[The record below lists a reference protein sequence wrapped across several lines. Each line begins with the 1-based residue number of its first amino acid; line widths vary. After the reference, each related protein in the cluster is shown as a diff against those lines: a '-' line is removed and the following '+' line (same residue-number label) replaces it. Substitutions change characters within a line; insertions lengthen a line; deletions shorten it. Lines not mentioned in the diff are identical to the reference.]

1 MWIEIWKEFNQTNSE
16 DLGKARQ
23 MRVSNTVR
31 LAFDLRDNFPRYIQP
46 LQLEFNRK
54 LRLRPTVL
62 VPKPSYLRSN
72 YILTLHFDLPF
83 ILVPALQISPSTPDR
98 NCRSQCP
105 NKLEN
110 IRRKIGNSN
119 TSHQPKRL
127 NVQTDGHVPQTPFT

>member
-1 MWIEIWKEFNQTNSE
+1 MWVEIWKEFNQTNSE
-16 DLGKARQ
+16 SLSKVRQ
-23 MRVSNTVR
+23 MRVSNAVH
-31 LAFDLRDNFPRYIQP
+31 LAFDLRDNFPRYIEP

-72 YILTLHFDLPF
+72 NILTLHFELPF
-83 ILVPALQISPSTPDR
+83 ILVPALHISPLTPDR
-98 NCRSQCP
+98 SCRSQCP
-105 NKLEN
+105 NKPES

-127 NVQTDGHVPQTPFT
+127 DFQTFTTRSEGHVL